1 MNKEQYIYLVGFI
14 IASDSDEPNLY
25 ALYVCHDESD
35 RPIGLEGEI
44 LIFQNPELAA
54 SVLMK
59 SDDIDKDKFINEIYQ
74 EVSMVCDI
82 NSVLYLIE
90 YEDIDTSAEI
100 VNFLNIL
107 FDFVKFT
114 NVVFPENYRKCLYD
128 FADHLTFDT
137 EYESFFQKN
146 SIKRS
151 LVIEALHWCLGLIL
165 ANSKIVQE

>member
-1 MNKEQYIYLVGFI
+1 VGEDQHIYLVGLI

-25 ALYVCHDESD
+25 ALYVCYDEND
-35 RPIGLEGEI
+35 RPISLDDEI
-44 LIFQNPELAA
+44 LLFQKPELAA

-59 SDDIDKDKFINEIYQ
+59 SDDIDKEKFTGEVSR

-82 NSVLYLIE
+82 NSVLYLVE
-90 YEDIDTSAEI
+90 YENVDTSAEI
-100 VNFLNIL
+100 INFLNIL

-114 NVVFPENYRKCLYD
+114 DVAFPENYRECLYD

-146 SIKRS
+146 LVERS
-151 LVIEALHWCLGLIL
+151 LIIEALHWCLGLIL